1 MLNGFTD
8 VTVTK
13 DLTED
18 IIKSLND
25 LSKKTVCIG
34 IPDST
39 KHENTELSNAQILFL
54 NTNGV
59 RDKSMINEMQHN
71 LDNGTPYSKAHEL
84 YIHEHGSPLYNIPP
98 RPVLEPAIE
107 NSKEQIAELMKDAV
121 DTAMEGNNVTPVLEK
136 VGIQGQNI
144 ARDWFTNP
152 ENKWPPNSELTINGS
167 KPDKNGNQYIK
178 GKGSD
183 RPLIDTGEMR
193 KSITYTIKDG
203 DY

>member
-8 VTVTK
+8 VTITK
-13 DLTED
+13 DLTEN
-18 IIKSLND
+18 ILKSLND
-25 LSKKTVCIG
+25 LAQKTVCIG

-39 KHENTELSNAQILFL
+39 EHENSELSNSQILYL

-59 RDKSMINEMQHN
+59 RDTTMINAMQHN
-71 LDNGTPYSKAHEL
+71 LDNGIAYSKAHEL
-84 YIHEHGSPLYNIPP
+84 YIHEHGSPLWRIPP

-107 NSKEQIAELMKDAV
+107 NSKEQIAELMKEAV
-121 DTAMEGNNVTPVLEK
+121 DTAMEGNNIMPVLEK
-136 VGIQGQNI
+136 VGMQGQNI

-152 ENKWPPNSELTINGS
+152 DNNWAPNSDVTINGS

-193 KSITYTIKDG
+193 KSISYVIKDG
-203 DY
+203 DF